1 MTWAKPVSKLLF
13 GFTLTYMEEPKKN
26 MTAENVISPTGIP
39 KPTTQPALTWMSMI
53 VPNAI
58 TRNRPRQE
66 SERKAPK
73 MGKKLDKAFHRNI
86 IIAPVAGSK

>member
-1 MTWAKPVSKLLF
+1 MT
-13 GFTLTYMEEPKKN
+13 
-26 MTAENVISPTGIP
+26 IP
-39 KPTTQPALTWMSMI
+39 R
-53 VPNAI
+53 AI
-58 TRNRPRQE
+58 TRNRPSQE